1 MKPIENDYKW
11 LKDFREYVDKFAKQH
26 DITPEE
32 ALEYEVVRQAWRYY
46 TEL

>member
-11 LKDFREYVDKFAKQH
+11 LKEFRDYVDKFAKNRE
-26 DITPEE
+26 ITIEE
-32 ALEYEVVRQAWRYY
+32 ALTHAEVRQAWRYY

>member
-1 MKPIENDYKW
+1 MTPIQNDYKW
-11 LKDFREYVDKFAKQH
+11 LKNFREYVDKYAKQH

-32 ALEYEVVRQAWRYY
+32 ALEHEVVRRAWRYY

>member
-11 LKDFREYVDKFAKQH
+11 LKDFREYVDKFAQQH

-32 ALEYEVVRQAWRYY
+32 ALEHEVVRQVWRYY

>member
-11 LKDFREYVDKFAKQH
+11 LKDFREYVDKFAKQNG
-26 DITPEE
+26 ITPEE
-32 ALEYEVVRQAWRYY
+32 ALEHEVVRQVWRYY